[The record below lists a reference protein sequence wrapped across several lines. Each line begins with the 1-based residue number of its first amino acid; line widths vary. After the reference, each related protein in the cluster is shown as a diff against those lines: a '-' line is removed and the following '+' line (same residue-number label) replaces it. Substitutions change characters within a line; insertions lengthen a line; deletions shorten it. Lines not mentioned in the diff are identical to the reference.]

1 MKVFVGRI
9 RFKRFGRI
17 GRIGVR
23 MIGCEAEDNGIYRFT
38 SCTREIAIKPS
49 T

>member
-17 GRIGVR
+17 GRIRVR
-23 MIGCEAEDNGIYRFT
+23 MIGCETKAEDKSGG
-38 SCTREIAIKPS
+38 
-49 T
+49 